1 MNKLS
6 KGVNKRLTYFPST
19 YEICVR
25 GRISGQGA
33 IWFEGMT
40 LAVNETTSPPQTI
53 IRGEII
59 DQATLYGLI
68 NRLRDLGLTLISV
81 NRLDQQAENE

>member
-1 MNKLS
+1 MNKLPD
-6 KGVNKRLTYFPST
+6 GINKHFTLFPST

-25 GRISGQGA
+25 GRISGQGE

-40 LAVNETTSPPQTI
+40 LSVNEVTRPPQTI

-68 NRLRDLGLTLISV
+68 SRIRDLGLPLIAV
-81 NRLDQQAENE
+81 NRIEHQADNE

>member
-1 MNKLS
+1 MNKLPD
-6 KGVNKRLTYFPST
+6 GINKHFTFFPSA

-33 IWFEGMT
+33 IWFEGMSLT
-40 LAVNETTSPPQTI
+40 VDEATRPPQTI

-68 NRLRDLGLTLISV
+68 SRIRDLGLTLISI
-81 NRLDQQAENE
+81 NRLDDQADRE